1 VKNIIFIFNKGRQ
14 DRLKTDPDGPKEFF
28 YTFNKFKKN
37 YNNVGLIESSSNHGY
52 LLKYIFLILRKFSK
66 LPIYTETFLKTKNL
80 KKLFSS
86 DIWIATNQNLGFSM
100 YPIILI
106 KTIVKRTELYTF
118 AMGLLENDS
127 SKLITNKLFKN
138 YLRVSKSIFF
148 ISKSEYLQA
157 QIKYP
162 KYNKKFKYVPF
173 CIDTNFWQRSS
184 TQIDEKNILFIG
196 NDMNR
201 NYDLVVELAKS
212 MPEYKFIFIS
222 EQIKNLNIPNVE
234 LINGNWNKALLSDQ
248 EIRNYYQK
256 SFLTILP
263 INNTFQ
269 PSGQSVTLQSMS
281 METPV
286 LITKT
291 DGFWDEENFQ
301 NNKNIY
307 FIENNDLEKWKSRIK
322 KIYEDEKLHEF
333 VKKEGKKTINNNFY
347 LDFMYHEVKKIINF

>member
-1 VKNIIFIFNKGRQ
+1 MRNIIFIFNKGRQ
-14 DRLKTDPDGPKEFF
+14 DRLKTDPEGPKEFF

-66 LPIYTETFLKTKNL
+66 LPFYTETFLKTQNL

-86 DIWIATNQNLGFSM
+86 NVWIATNQNLGFSI
-100 YPIILI
+100 YPILLI
-106 KTIVKRTELYTF
+106 KTIAKRTELYTF
-118 AMGLLENDS
+118 AMGLLENYS
-127 SKLITNKLFKN
+127 SKLITNKLFKS
-138 YLRVSKSIFF
+138 YLRASKGIFF
-148 ISKSEYLQA
+148 ISKSEYLEA

-162 KYNKKFKYVPF
+162 KYSKKFKYVPF

-184 TQIDEKNILFIG
+184 LQVDEKNILFIG

-201 NYDLVVELAKS
+201 NYDLVIELTKS
-212 MPEYKFIFIS
+212 MPEYNFIVIS

-269 PSGQSVTLQSMS
+269 PSGQSVALQSMS

-347 LDFMYHEVKKIINF
+347 LDFMYGEVKKIINF